1 MSMQLRVV
9 HRTGFTY
16 EGGVAAS
23 YNEARMTPVTS
34 PEQVVLHSRIEVAP
48 TPWVYE
54 YRDYW
59 GAQVTSFE
67 VHDLHHDLTV
77 TATSTV
83 DVSHPEV
90 VPHGMSWAELASD
103 DVRETHCELL
113 DPSPRTAPAEDLRAR
128 AAELRARCDLPTDFA
143 HAVCDLVYGEV
154 RYVTGSTEVHTLAA
168 DSWESREGVCQ
179 DLAHLCLG
187 VLREA
192 GVPARYVSGYLH
204 PSKDPEVGVPVHGE
218 SHAWIE
224 WWDGAWVGFDPTND
238 TPPDDRYV
246 TVARGRDY
254 TDVAPLVG
262 IFSGGVASE
271 MFVDLEVTRLR

>member
-23 YNEARMTPVTS
+23 YNEARMTPVTT
-34 PEQVVLHSRIEVAP
+34 PEQVVLHSRIEVTP
-48 TPWVYE
+48 TPWAYE

-83 DVSHPEV
+83 EVAHPEV
-90 VPHGMSWAELASD
+90 TPHGMTWAELGSD

-113 DPSPRTAPAEDLRAR
+113 EASPRTAPSEDLRAR
-128 AAELRARCDLPTDFA
+128 AVELRARCDLPTDFA
-143 HAVCDLVYGEV
+143 QAICDLVYGEV

-168 DSWESREGVCQ
+168 DSWEAREGVCQ
-179 DLAHLCLG
+179 DMAHLCLG
-187 VLREA
+187 ILREA

-224 WWDGAWVGFDPTND
+224 WWDGTWVAFDPTND
-238 TPPDDRYV
+238 TAPDDRYV